1 MKIFLDG
8 PNLKDLKKFKRKVD
22 GFTYNPTLISKL
34 NNRGDYLYFCN
45 KIALESYPKPI
56 SLEVISDEEKS
67 MIYQARKLAKLSSN
81 VFVKIPVTFT
91 NKKST
96 LNVIKILANENVKL
110 NITAVFNLKQVI
122 NIFPIINKKDNII
135 SVFAG
140 RLHDMGISAENELKK
155 FDNFKKN
162 KKFKTQILWASTR
175 QIYDYVQA
183 KRSGCSIITMSKEI
197 FEKKVF
203 FKSNWSKYS
212 LDTVKQFYKDAKK
225 SKFKI

>member
-81 VFVKIPVTFT
+81 VFVKIPVINSNLLYSYSNLGVFY
-91 NKKST
+91 SLT
-96 LNVIKILANENVKL
+96 LN
-110 NITAVFNLKQVI
+110 Q
-122 NIFPIINKKDNII
+122 
-135 SVFAG
+135 
-140 RLHDMGISAENELKK
+140 
-155 FDNFKKN
+155 
-162 KKFKTQILWASTR
+162 
-175 QIYDYVQA
+175 DYQLFLTFV
-183 KRSGCSIITMSKEI
+183 S
-197 FEKKVF
+197 
-203 FKSNWSKYS
+203 Y
-212 LDTVKQFYKDAKK
+212 L
-225 SKFKI
+225 